1 MANVKTFQKNS
12 AGNKMLSA
20 NFKVREFACKDGSNT
35 VKVDYELVCILQK
48 IREVTGRPITIN
60 SGYRTPAYNR
70 RVGGASNSYHIYG
83 RAADIKGADLDD
95 ITSIANSLG
104 VRGILRYNTFIHIDT
119 RTSKYHHSYV
129 TGKNVSYGRKTI
141 PYCGSVLKYGSR
153 GTDVA
158 IVQYKLAREGYNVGT
173 VDGIAGAKFDAA
185 VKAYQRNKGLLVD
198 GKVGI
203 NTWNSLFNS

>member
-12 AGNKMLSA
+12 SGDKMLSA
-20 NFKVREFACKDGSNT
+20 NFKVKEFACKDGSNT
-35 VKVDYELVCILQK
+35 VKIDYELVCILQK

-60 SGYRTPAYNR
+60 SGYRTPSYNK
-70 RVGGASNSYHIYG
+70 RVGGASNSYHLYG
-83 RAADIKGADLDD
+83 RAADIKGADLND

-104 VRGILRYNTFIHIDT
+104 VRGILRYGTFVHIDT

-129 TGKNVSYGRKTI
+129 TGRNVSYGRKNI
-141 PYCGSVLKYGSR
+141 PYCGYVLKQGSR

-158 IVQYKLAREGYNVGT
+158 IVQYKLAREGYDVGT
-173 VDGIAGAKFDAA
+173 VDGIAGAKFDKA
-185 VKAYQRNKGLLVD
+185 VRAYQKNKGLLVD

>member
-20 NFKVREFACKDGSNT
+20 NFTVREFACKDGSNT
-35 VKVDYELVCILQK
+35 VKIDYELVCILQK

-60 SGYRTPAYNR
+60 SGYRTASYNR

-83 RAADIKGADLDD
+83 RAADIKGANLDD
-95 ITSIANSLG
+95 ITDIANALG
-104 VRGILRYNTFIHIDT
+104 VRGILRYGTFVHIDT

-129 TGKNVSYGRKTI
+129 TGKNVSYNKKNI
-141 PYCGSVLKYGSR
+141 PYCGQVLKYGSK

-158 IVQYKLAREGYNVGT
+158 IVQYKLAREGYAVGT

-203 NTWNSLFNS
+203 NTWNSLFNR